1 MGPLRRRLTV
11 FARLCK
17 RDVGLLARRA
27 VSEFMD
33 DRCTQMAA
41 SISYWVF
48 FSIFPLAIFLVT
60 IFGQFLRDDNLRLRV
75 LDNLTRVIPLTGQ
88 ARLELEKTVE
98 GVSTDL
104 SLLGLTSVIGL
115 IWAASSMM
123 TSIRISINVA
133 WDYGYSRPAVRGKL
147 VDILMVFVVS
157 VLVALSLA
165 ATTVL
170 RLGVEV
176 AEMIS
181 IIPLESVWWAIA
193 LLLPF
198 IVSFTIFIMLYR
210 FVPVGTVRFSEVWP
224 GALTAALLFELVK
237 HSFAFYVTNF
247 GNYNAIYGG
256 LSAIVVFLLFVYLT
270 ANILLFGAEVASE
283 WPRVRAGHYY
293 VIKDV
298 EGEDEDDRTLRQRIL
313 SLAGSLFFLNP
324 EQRESKNRP
333 RNSEKPER
341 PAKS

>member
-1 MGPLRRRLTV
+1 MRRRLTL
-11 FARLCK
+11 FARLFR
-17 RDVGLLARRA
+17 RDAVLLAKRA
-27 VSEFMD
+27 ASEFVD

-48 FSIFPLAIFLVT
+48 FSVFPLAIFLVT
-60 IFGQFLRDDNLRLRV
+60 VFGQLLRDDNLRLRV
-75 LDNLTRVIPLTGQ
+75 LNNLARVLPLDIQGVLQLDDT
-88 ARLELEKTVE
+88 LE

-147 VDILMVFVVS
+147 VDILMVFVVGA
-157 VLVALSLA
+157 LVALSLA

-170 RLGVEV
+170 RLGFEV

-181 IIPLESVWWAIA
+181 FIPVESVWWVIA

-198 IVSFTIFIMLYR
+198 VVSFTTFIMLYR
-210 FVPVGTVRFSEVWP
+210 FVPVGDVRFSEVWP
-224 GALTAALLFELVK
+224 GALSAALLFELTK
-237 HSFAFYVTNF
+237 HGFAFYVTNF
-247 GNYNAIYGG
+247 GNFNAIYGG
-256 LSAIVVFLLFVYLT
+256 LSAIIVFMLFVYLT
-270 ANILLFGAEVASE
+270 ANILLYGAEVASE
-283 WPRVRAGHYY
+283 WPRVRAGHYT
-293 VIKDV
+293 VIKDT
-298 EGEDEDDRTLRQRIL
+298 EQGDDDDRTLGQRFR
-313 SLAGSLFFLNP
+313 SAVAGLYFLNP
-324 EQRESKNRP
+324 EQQAAKNRS
-333 RNSEKPER
+333 RSTKKPNR